1 MCYFVVPKRNLLAKL
16 EKYESLL
23 KFREEQFQKL
33 FGSVDASPGA
43 QLELN
48 RIKNIIADVKHDL
61 DIHQYYD
68 D

>member
-23 KFREEQFQKL
+23 KFREEQFKEW
-33 FGSVDASPGA
+33 GANPETDAFA

-48 RIKNIIADVKHDL
+48 RIKNIIADVKQDL
-61 DIHQYYD
+61 NTHQYYD